1 LLPLL
6 LLFTT
11 RSADR
16 PTVWRAKKEVLL
28 PPPTS
33 TSQHTVGVCIT
44 ANVWHTHT
52 GREGGLPKLFL
63 NEKFEIEKERND
75 V

>member
-1 LLPLL
+1 M
-6 LLFTT
+6 
-11 RSADR
+11 A
-16 PTVWRAKKEVLL
+16 
-28 PPPTS
+28 
-33 TSQHTVGVCIT
+33 
-44 ANVWHTHT
+44 HTHT